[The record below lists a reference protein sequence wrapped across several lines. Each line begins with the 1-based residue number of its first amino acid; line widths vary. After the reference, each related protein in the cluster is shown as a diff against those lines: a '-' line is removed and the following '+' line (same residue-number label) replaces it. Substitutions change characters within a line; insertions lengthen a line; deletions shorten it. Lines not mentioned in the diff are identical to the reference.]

1 MSDQTP
7 PPGDPRRPETPR
19 RRLPKARS
27 RPRPAVPVA
36 EPVAAAAPGAVP
48 LPPGYVPQPYAP
60 LPPGTPVTPDNS
72 SGTIALVMGI
82 LQFFCL
88 PLIAS
93 VLAIIF
99 GRIGMNKAKK
109 GLATNGGVATAGFWL
124 GIAGLILSI
133 IGLIAAVFL
142 IGWGVQAVNEN
153 LDPARNAETGL
164 ADGSYVM
171 NPSSSIHINDEC
183 NFGGTPVDV
192 NTTNALPT
200 SVNVV
205 GRGVMQ
211 CGTDMGTPNTVFF
224 TVTQGV
230 ATITGVQ

>member
-7 PPGDPRRPETPR
+7 PPGDFTPSGD
-19 RRLPKARS
+19 PTPPTPDGAI
-27 RPRPAVPVA
+27 PPPPGGPVA

-48 LPPGYVPQPYAP
+48 LPPGDVPQPYAP

-109 GLATNGGVATAGFWL
+109 GLATNGGVATAGFW
-124 GIAGLILSI
+124 
-133 IGLIAAVFL
+133 
-142 IGWGVQAVNEN
+142 
-153 LDPARNAETGL
+153 PASPA
-164 ADGSYVM
+164 
-171 NPSSSIHINDEC
+171 
-183 NFGGTPVDV
+183 
-192 NTTNALPT
+192 
-200 SVNVV
+200 
-205 GRGVMQ
+205 
-211 CGTDMGTPNTVFF
+211 
-224 TVTQGV
+224 
-230 ATITGVQ
+230 